1 MNIIYEFLVLF
12 IRVIMVYL
20 YYILLL
26 LLNLAVICLVT
37 RIKRSAENA
46 EDILQNREKE
56 YEAEKGRNLATKED
70 IAEITQKIEQV
81 KSEVSFVNQWKH
93 EHIFQREKRL
103 IDILRKAETI
113 NHAIDEIIL
122 LSHNS
127 NRFEKLYEL
136 IDKLNALIV
145 DITIDGDMILV
156 DYSKII
162 NIDSVTNL
170 VDNAVLYA
178 KELSVLAHNVSDALS
193 KEGKINDL
201 SKNGVEID
209 STMKLQIVAES
220 QQRAKDL
227 VFSELQYK
235 KPTEQAIK
243 DYIFWLKK
251 LNDLDALSFYNV
263 NEVLKEDKYK

>member
-1 MNIIYEFLVLF
+1 
-12 IRVIMVYL
+12 MVYL

-26 LLNLAVICLVT
+26 LLNIFIICFIA
-37 RIKRSAENA
+37 RIKRSAENT

-103 IDILRKAETI
+103 IDILRKAEII

-127 NRFEKLYEL
+127 NRIEKLYDL
-136 IDKLNALIV
+136 IDELNDLIV

-178 KELSVLAHNVSDALS
+178 KELSVLSHNVSDTLS
-193 KEGKINDL
+193 REGKIN
-201 SKNGVEID
+201 SWFKNGIDLD
-209 STMKLQIVAES
+209 STMKLEIIIES
-220 QQRAKDL
+220 QQKAKDL
-227 VFSELQYK
+227 VLSELKYK
-235 KPTEQAIK
+235 KPIEHAIK
-243 DYIFWLKK
+243 NYIFWLKE
-251 LNDLDALSFYNV
+251 LNDLDALSFYNI
-263 NEVLKEDKYK
+263 NEVLKEDK